1 MYAENAYCLNMED
14 FYISGD
20 PKAISYAG
28 LVIGM
33 LRSPK
38 VQLDWREP
46 DYDENKIRYYEFS

>member
-1 MYAENAYCLNMED
+1 MED